1 MRSRTRQWSSAI
13 AAAAVLILSAARG
26 QQPNGTVQAAPGPDT
41 RIPYS
46 QRGESGLAEPV
57 ALIEARRY
65 PEAAQKIKAYLQS
78 HPDSAAAHFLM
89 GYLLYRQ
96 DKPRESL
103 AEYTSGA
110 RFQNPGV
117 NDLAAVAMDYILLHD
132 YSDADKWLT
141 DATTRSADNELYW
154 YYLGRVKYV
163 ENRFDEAIEMYHK
176 CLALSPHDLR
186 AEYNLGLAYA
196 GAGRMEE
203 ARTAYQTAIAWQQS
217 SGVQDPQPYLDFGM
231 MLVQHGKPA
240 EALALLQ
247 KAVALGPQNPRAH
260 EQLAQTWKQLHNL
273 PNADAEMQAAIRL
286 APEIS
291 ALHFEMGR
299 IFQLEG
305 LTAKAKDEFA
315 RCSALNA
322 THSTDSAQTPN
333 LPPPD

>member
-1 MRSRTRQWSSAI
+1 MRSRTRQWGSAI
-13 AAAAVLILSAARG
+13 AAAAVLVLSAAHG
-26 QQPNGTVQAAPGPDT
+26 QQSNGTVLGAPGQDD

-46 QRGESGLAEPV
+46 QPGESGLTEPL
-57 ALIEARRY
+57 ALIEARHY
-65 PEAAQKIKAYLQS
+65 PEAAQKIDAYLHS
-78 HPDSAAAHFLM
+78 HPDSAAAHFLL
-89 GYLLYRQ
+89 GYTYYRE

-110 RFQNPGV
+110 RFQNPGA
-117 NDLAAVAMDYILLHD
+117 NDLAAVAMDYVLLHD

-141 DATTRSADNELYW
+141 EATTRSPDIALYW

-163 ENRFDEAIEMYHK
+163 ENRFDEAIEMFHK
-176 CLALSPHDLR
+176 CLTVSPRDLR

-196 GAGRMEE
+196 GAGRIEE
-203 ARTAYQTAIAWQQS
+203 ATIAYKTAIAWQQS
-217 SGVQDPQPYLDFGM
+217 LGVQDPQPYLDFGM
-231 MLVQHGKPA
+231 MLVQQGKPA
-240 EALALLQ
+240 EALPLLQ
-247 KAVALGPQNPRAH
+247 RAVALGPQNPRAH
-260 EQLAQTWKQLHNL
+260 EELAQTWKQLHNL

-305 LTAKAKDEFA
+305 LTTKAKDEFA